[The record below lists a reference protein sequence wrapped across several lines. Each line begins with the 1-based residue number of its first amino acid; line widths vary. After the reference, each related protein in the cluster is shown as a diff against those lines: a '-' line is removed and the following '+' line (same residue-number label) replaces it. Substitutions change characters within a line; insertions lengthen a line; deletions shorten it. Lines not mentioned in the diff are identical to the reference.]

1 MASNRHCS
9 LKLGVSSQEQGVQSI
24 HFCYLLPRLWP
35 ATDTAPLNW
44 GFLLRNKEY
53 SLFISVIS
61 YLDYGQQ
68 QMGGFL
74 LTALLNGGVSAQEQG
89 VQSIQFLPRLWPAT
103 DTAPLN
109 WGFLLR
115 NKEYSLFISVISYLD
130 YGQQQTL
137 LP

>member
-9 LKLGVSSQEQGVQSI
+9 LKLGVSAQEQGVQSI

-35 ATDTAPLNW
+35 ATD
-44 GFLLRNKEY
+44 
-53 SLFISVIS
+53 
-61 YLDYGQQ
+61 
-68 QMGGFL
+68 
-74 LTALLNGGVSAQEQG
+74 TALLNGGVSAQEQG